1 MTIGA
6 WQDWLEQ
13 SNGYNRQESRREANP
28 VAREHR
34 LMVTQD
40 SRQLQASPVPPTL
53 FVALPG
59 EWHDGHKFLASAHEA
74 GVRYFLVE
82 TGRSL
87 PELPESD
94 IISCQDVLIAWQELA
109 HHWRMSC
116 GADVF
121 GITGSNGKTTVKE
134 WLIQLFSKDHVT
146 YGSPRSFNS
155 QIGVTL
161 SLGDLQTA
169 HEVAFIEAGISKPGE
184 MVHHQKNIAPA
195 YGVLTHIGNAHLEHF
210 SSLHELVEEK
220 IMLFQSCVW
229 VAMPGELTE
238 AAERLKN
245 RSIQVYTWG
254 PDPEDDM
261 RVSSQVVGNA
271 RVVQATWAENE
282 YQWQLPFGGEIG
294 YRNAMTAALTALA
307 WGVDPEWLGAALSQF
322 QDLDHRMQRLR
333 KTDGSWV
340 ISDAYTNDWDA
351 LQLAVKD
358 LNQLA
363 GSAGKA
369 ALIGEIPGF
378 QSGDENRLLELIK
391 DHGIQ
396 TVWVVG
402 HPWSALK
409 GHPETR
415 HWRFFDSAEDA
426 LNHWEES
433 APDFDQKNTLIKGA
447 RIQRFERFVSLLT
460 YPGHVTRLELDLEVL
475 ATNLRVIRSFIRN
488 RCGTDVDI
496 LSVIKASGY
505 GTSGPAIAKLLQFQ
519 GVELL
524 AVACTEEGV
533 ELRRNGVTTRIMV
546 LNPEPTTFPALLNHR
561 LEPAIHGVGQYE
573 AFSAALHANRRWPIH
588 IKLDTGMH
596 RLGFL
601 PQEMHEVQRIMQNPL
616 VEVKTV
622 FSHLAS
628 ADIPEQDAFTL
639 RQIQQFE
646 ECVQPLKQSHPGLQT
661 HLLNTAGMIRFPR
674 HAGHYVRVG
683 IGLFGIR
690 TSFADETLELLPAV
704 RFSTVISALHRIP
717 PHEGVGYGNED
728 SAEYERVVATLPLGY
743 ADGFPRNLSNGKG
756 SVIVQGV
763 PAPVVGKVCMDMTMV
778 DVTHIV
784 PCNVGDEVEIFGR
797 IQTIESFA
805 QQAGTIPYEILT
817 RIPGRVQRIQ
827 HQG

>member
-1 MTIGA
+1 MTVGA
-6 WQDWLEQ
+6 WHEWLEQ
-13 SNGYNRQESRREANP
+13 SSCYDRLKSSRNALP
-28 VAREHR
+28 VAKNHR
-34 LMVTQD
+34 LMITQD
-40 SRQLQASPVPPTL
+40 SRQLQAAPVPPTL
-53 FVALPG
+53 FIALPG
-59 EWHDGHKFLASAHEA
+59 EWHDGHKFLSQAHEA

-87 PELPESD
+87 PDLPGSD
-94 IISCQDVLIAWQELA
+94 IVASANVLAAWQDLA
-109 HHWRMSC
+109 HHWRKTC
-116 GADVF
+116 NADVF

-134 WLIQLFSKDHVT
+134 WLIQLFSKDQAT

-155 QIGVTL
+155 QIGVAL
-161 SLGDLQTA
+161 SLGDLQSS

-184 MVHHQKNIAPA
+184 MLQHQHNIAPK

-210 SSLHELVEEK
+210 PSPDALIDEK
-220 IMLFQSCVW
+220 ITLFRSCEW
-229 VAMPGELTE
+229 VAMPGELAE
-238 AAERLKN
+238 AAERLRN
-245 RSIQVYTWG
+245 RSIRVYTWG
-254 PDPEDDM
+254 KDPHDDM
-261 RVSSQVVGNA
+261 RVSSQVVGHG
-271 RVVQATWAENE
+271 RVVQAFWEGNE
-282 YQWQLPFGGEIG
+282 HQWQLPFGGEIG

-307 WGVDPEWLGAALSQF
+307 WGVDPAWLGEALSQF

-351 LQLAVKD
+351 LQLAIKD

-378 QSGDENRLLELIK
+378 QKGEETRLVELLS
-391 DHGIQ
+391 DHGIE

-402 HPWSALK
+402 RPWSALQN
-409 GHPETR
+409 HPATG
-415 HWRFFDSAEDA
+415 HWRFFDTPEEV
-426 LNHWEES
+426 LNRWEES
-433 APDFDQKNTLIKGA
+433 APDFDQKNTLVKGA

-533 ELRRNGVTTRIMV
+533 ELRRNGVTARIMV
-546 LNPEPTTFPALLNHR
+546 LNPEPTTFQALLNHR
-561 LEPAIHGVGQYE
+561 LEPAIHGISQYE
-573 AFSAALHANRRWPIH
+573 AFTDALNTDRRWPIH

-601 PQEMHEVQRIMQNPL
+601 PHEIGTVERIMQNPQ
-616 VEVKTV
+616 VEVKTI

-628 ADIPEQDAFTL
+628 ADIPKQDAFTL
-639 RQIQQFE
+639 KQIQQFE
-646 ECVQPLKQSHPGLQT
+646 ACVQPLQRMQPQLQT
-661 HLLNTAGMIRFPR
+661 HLLNTAGMIRFPS

-683 IGLFGIR
+683 IGLFGIQ
-690 TSFADETLELLPAV
+690 TSFADETLDLLPAV
-704 RFSTVISALHRIP
+704 RFSTVVSALHRIP
-717 PHEGVGYGNED
+717 AHEGVGYGNED
-728 SAEYERVVATLPLGY
+728 AAEHERVIATLPLGY
-743 ADGFPRNLSNGKG
+743 ADGFPRNLSNGRG
-756 SVIVQGV
+756 QVIINGT

-784 PCNVGDEVEIFGR
+784 GCAVGEEVEIFGR
-797 IQTIESFA
+797 IQPIESFA